1 MSWKFIMLNKIVAH
15 TRNGCK
21 FDVRNYIEVHNGRAS
36 CPSCEQDGKIKQKN
50 LQVNDDGK
58 YWCYRG
64 CTPDQIRAALNAPLP
79 FASGAGFS
87 AQHHHKTPKTTKRPP
102 QVLSQ
107 RQVQQS
113 IDRLLSANQPEQ
125 QQALLW
131 LEGRGF
137 TRDMIRHYQLGLERY
152 PLKDHPQ
159 LHHVWAIALH
169 IPVPNQPGQFYRKLR
184 IAPWLTGDDR
194 PDGLSRWSQYGVPA
208 TVWLTHHPENATE
221 TWFCEGEWDGMRL
234 GWEARQQ
241 GATIAI
247 ACSTAGC
254 GTIPPLDQLDPLPGT
269 VTIFFDRN
277 DEPRKDGVI
286 PGDAGA
292 EKLALVLSDR
302 GGDRGRIAQ
311 VPMPEDCP
319 IPGWDVSNALDVGY
333 TWQDFL
339 TAASLACPPISP
351 SSHPPTSLSPH
362 SPISPSPSLRDQILT
377 ILRQHDSP
385 AQREFALMELAQ
397 VAGYYYRDIS
407 QLAQA
412 LTIEVDLQI
421 NQVEAIEK
429 LHNLLNTRHTDLDL
443 HRYLEPRFAQ
453 LLIDTARAMP
463 TAPEMLFTTLLPAAA
478 SRIGTGAR
486 VVVKPSAKYTQPMV
500 FWAAVVADSGALK
513 TPVQRVITDPL
524 ISLEKEAHDRYQLD
538 LADYKAE
545 QQAASKSQDGEYRQP
560 PTRKRYVT
568 KDVTLETLQRIHSEN
583 PRGILYY
590 RDELVGNAKARNMYR
605 GGAGADEEAE
615 LDQWNGAAILYDRA
629 EKSVCL
635 AQSAVSR
642 TGAYQWETLS
652 QLMGDHTDFNGGFAR
667 WLLCA
672 PKLPRRYLRL
682 LQDDQDTG
690 ISEVLMG
697 LYRDLEQLP
706 AQDYLLSYEAK
717 QLLETWQHQLV
728 DAQIT
733 EPAVG
738 LRAVYPKIESYTS
751 RLALWL
757 HLVNA
762 TLRGD
767 RPSQVITG
775 DTMEKA
781 IELAAYYLW
790 QYRLIYTHNSP
801 DAGLEGPSLKL
812 QRYAEKLGRVTA
824 SQAKSGVYALRRM
837 PVEQIRQLM
846 QTLVA
851 AGHGT
856 IEGTGAESAYVPSSQ
871 SLPSSPNPPL
881 PKEEQKDG
889 KNQQLINSGAIDPL
903 PEPNIGIDPDPQL
916 LDQPSISTTNDAIS
930 SGTTVSDDEA
940 HLNNGR
946 SPLPPLTREGLNQ
959 VKVPLADGDI
969 GGSARLSSS
978 LPSSGYAHNDRTDID
993 QSLQR
998 GSTSSSQSPPDVQSS
1013 IDEIDPAVDAAAPIA
1028 PIVPH
1033 SLAVGDRVR
1042 YVGSHPNFQ
1051 RQYADTMT
1059 VHTITPDGIA
1069 CWTADGRIT
1078 TWLPPADLQRTD

>member
-1 MSWKFIMLNKIVAH
+1 MLSKIVAH

-21 FDVRNYIEVHNGRAS
+21 FDIRNYIEVHNGRAS
-36 CPSCEQDGKIKQKN
+36 CPSCEQDGKLKQKN
-50 LQVNDDGK
+50 LQVNDNGK

-64 CTPDQIRAALNAPLP
+64 CTPEQIRAALNAPLP
-79 FASGAGFS
+79 FAASAGFS
-87 AQHHHKTPKTTKRPP
+87 VQEHCKQEHHKDTKVTKVGLRSP
-102 QVLSQ
+102 QVFSR

-113 IDRLLSANQPEQ
+113 VDRLLSASQPDQ
-125 QQALLW
+125 QQALCW

-137 TRDMIRHYQLGLERY
+137 TRDMIRHFQLGLERY

-159 LHHVWAIALH
+159 LRYVWAIALH

-208 TVWLTHHPENATE
+208 TVWLTYHPENATE

-234 GWEARQQ
+234 GWEAQQQ
-241 GATIAI
+241 GASIAV

-277 DEPRKDGVI
+277 DEPRKDGVV
-286 PGDAGA
+286 PGEAGA
-292 EKLALVLSDR
+292 EKLALVL
-302 GGDRGRIAQ
+302 GDRGRIAQ

-319 IPGWDVSNALDVGY
+319 IAGWDVSNALDVGY

-339 TAASLACPPISP
+339 TAAALAVPPSP
-351 SSHPPTSLSPH
+351 VLHPPSA
-362 SPISPSPSLRDQILT
+362 SPSLRDQILT

-385 AQREFALMELAQ
+385 GQREFALMELAQ
-397 VAGYYYRDIS
+397 TAGYYYRDIS
-407 QLAQA
+407 HLAQA
-412 LTIEVDLQI
+412 LMIEVDLQT
-421 NQVEAIEK
+421 NLADAIQK
-429 LHNLLNTRHTDLDL
+429 LHNLLNIRHTQLNL
-443 HRYLEPRFAQ
+443 HRYLEPAFAQ
-453 LLIDTARAMP
+453 QLIDTARAMP

-500 FWAAVVADSGALK
+500 FWTAVVADSGSLK
-513 TPVQRVITDPL
+513 TPVQRVIIDPL
-524 ISLEKEAHDRYQLD
+524 IALEKEAHDRYQLD

-545 QQAASKSQDGEYRQP
+545 QQAANKSQDGDYRQP

-590 RDELVGNAKARNMYR
+590 RDELVGNVKSRNMYR
-605 GGAGADEEAE
+605 GGVGADEEAE

-652 QLMGDHTDFNGGFAR
+652 QLMGDHTDFNGSFAR

-690 ISEVLMG
+690 ISEALMR

-706 AQDYLLSYEAK
+706 PQDYLLSYEAK

-733 EPAVG
+733 ESAVG

-767 RPSQVITG
+767 RPTQVITG

-856 IEGTGAESAYVPSSQ
+856 IEGVGAESVYIPSGQSVPTLQ
-871 SLPSSPNPPL
+871 ETASLSTPL
-881 PKEEQKDG
+881 NSFSLIENQRDADH
-889 KNQQLINSGAIDPL
+889 QQLINSGTIDPF
-903 PEPNIGIDPDPQL
+903 PEPDIGIDPDPQL
-916 LDQPSISTTNDAIS
+916 PDQPSTAAADTRPQLDAEAYPLSPPAREVISQVPVPLFPDDVKESSTLSGSPPGSGSVQGDETNDR
-930 SGTTVSDDEA
+930 DDA
-940 HLNNGR
+940 GNG
-946 SPLPPLTREGLNQ
+946 
-959 VKVPLADGDI
+959 
-969 GGSARLSSS
+969 
-978 LPSSGYAHNDRTDID
+978 ID
-993 QSLQR
+993 QSLLER
-998 GSTSSSQSPPDVQSS
+998 STSHSPSRGDIQTSV
-1013 IDEIDPAVDAAAPIA
+1013 DEIDPTLKAVDAAS
-1028 PIVPH
+1028 IVPCP
-1033 SLAVGDRVR
+1033 LAVGDRVA
-1042 YVGSHPNFQ
+1042 YIGNHPNLQ
-1051 RQYADTMT
+1051 RQYPGTLI
-1059 VHTITPDGIA
+1059 VHSITSDGIA
-1069 CWTADGRIT
+1069 CLTAEGRIT
-1078 TWLPPADLQRTD
+1078 TWLPPADLQRPD

>member
-1 MSWKFIMLNKIVAH
+1 MLSKIVAH

-36 CPSCEQDGKIKQKN
+36 CPSCEQDGKLRQKN

-64 CTPDQIRAALNAPLP
+64 CTPEQIRAALNAPLP
-79 FASGAGFS
+79 FAASARFS
-87 AQHHHKTPKTTKRPP
+87 AQQHHNDIPNATKGTKVRQRSS
-102 QVLSQ
+102 QVFSQ
-107 RQVQQS
+107 QQVQRS
-113 IDRLLSANQPEQ
+113 LDRLLSASQPDQ
-125 QQALLW
+125 QQALCW

-152 PLKDHPQ
+152 PLKDHSQ
-159 LHHVWAIALH
+159 LHYVWAIALH

-194 PDGLSRWSQYGVPA
+194 PDGLNRWSQYGVPA

-254 GTIPPLDQLDPLPGT
+254 GTIPPLDQLDALPGT
-269 VTIFFDRN
+269 VVIFYDRN
-277 DEPRKDGVI
+277 DEPRQDGVI
-286 PGDAGA
+286 PGEAGA
-292 EKLALVLSDR
+292 EKLALVL
-302 GGDRGRIAQ
+302 GNRGRIAQ
-311 VPMPEDCP
+311 VPMPEACP
-319 IPGWDVSNALDVGY
+319 IAGWDVSNALDVGY
-333 TWQDFL
+333 AWQDFF
-339 TAASLACPPISP
+339 TAASLAVPPPPIL
-351 SSHPPTSLSPH
+351 HPPSD
-362 SPISPSPSLRDQILT
+362 SPSLRDQILT

-385 AQREFALMELAQ
+385 GQREFALMELAQ
-397 VAGYYYRDIS
+397 TAGYYYRDIS

-421 NQVEAIEK
+421 NQADAIQK
-429 LHNLLNTRHTDLDL
+429 LHTLLNTRHTQLDL
-443 HRYLEPRFAQ
+443 RRYLEPRFAQ
-453 LLIDTARAMP
+453 RLIDTARAMP

-500 FWAAVVADSGALK
+500 FWTAVVADSGSLK

-524 ISLEKEAHDRYQLD
+524 IALEKEAHDRYQLD
-538 LADYKAE
+538 LADYRAE
-545 QQAASKSQDGEYRQP
+545 QQTASKPQDRDYRQP

-590 RDELVGNAKARNMYR
+590 RDELVGNVKSRNMYR
-605 GGAGADEEAE
+605 GGIGADEEAE

-652 QLMGDHTDFNGGFAR
+652 QLMGDHTDFNGSFAR

-690 ISEVLMG
+690 ISEALMH

-706 AQDYLLSYEAK
+706 PQDYLLSYEAK

-728 DAQIT
+728 DAQIA

-767 RPSQVITG
+767 RPTQVITG

-812 QRYAEKLGRVTA
+812 QRYAEKLGKVTA

-856 IEGTGAESAYVPSSQ
+856 VEGTGAESVYIPSGQ
-871 SLPSSPNPPL
+871 SISTSLNSPSPIENQRGADRCHALHHQP
-881 PKEEQKDG
+881 
-889 KNQQLINSGAIDPL
+889 QQLINSGEIDPFL
-903 PEPNIGIDPDPQL
+903 ELNFGIDPDPQL
-916 LDQPSISTTNDAIS
+916 LDQSSTAMTDAKPQLDTEVPPSSLGGEVS
-930 SGTTVSDDEA
+930 SQA
-940 HLNNGR
+940 R
-946 SPLPPLTREGLNQ
+946 SPLFPTDVQEFSTVGSSFSSVGFVQ
-959 VKVPLADGDI
+959 GDETDDGVT
-969 GGSARLSSS
+969 L
-978 LPSSGYAHNDRTDID
+978 D
-993 QSLQR
+993 QPFDQLLLE
-998 GSTSSSQSPPDVQSS
+998 GSTSNSPSLGDIQTSV
-1013 IDEIDPAVDAAAPIA
+1013 DGIDPALGSMNAAVSISPC
-1028 PIVPH
+1028 P
-1033 SLAVGDRVR
+1033 LAVGDRVG
-1042 YVGSHPNFQ
+1042 YIGSHPNLQ
-1051 RQYADTMT
+1051 RQYPGTLI
-1059 VHTITPDGIA
+1059 VHSITNDGIA
-1069 CWTADGRIT
+1069 CLTAQGQIT
-1078 TWLPPADLQRTD
+1078 TWLPPTDLQRTD

>member
-1 MSWKFIMLNKIVAH
+1 
-15 TRNGCK
+15 
-21 FDVRNYIEVHNGRAS
+21 
-36 CPSCEQDGKIKQKN
+36 
-50 LQVNDDGK
+50 
-58 YWCYRG
+58 
-64 CTPDQIRAALNAPLP
+64 
-79 FASGAGFS
+79 
-87 AQHHHKTPKTTKRPP
+87 
-102 QVLSQ
+102 
-107 RQVQQS
+107 
-113 IDRLLSANQPEQ
+113 
-125 QQALLW
+125 
-131 LEGRGF
+131 
-137 TRDMIRHYQLGLERY
+137 
-152 PLKDHPQ
+152 
-159 LHHVWAIALH
+159 
-169 IPVPNQPGQFYRKLR
+169 
-184 IAPWLTGDDR
+184 
-194 PDGLSRWSQYGVPA
+194 
-208 TVWLTHHPENATE
+208 
-221 TWFCEGEWDGMRL
+221 
-234 GWEARQQ
+234 
-241 GATIAI
+241 
-247 ACSTAGC
+247 
-254 GTIPPLDQLDPLPGT
+254 
-269 VTIFFDRN
+269 
-277 DEPRKDGVI
+277 
-286 PGDAGA
+286 
-292 EKLALVLSDR
+292 
-302 GGDRGRIAQ
+302 
-311 VPMPEDCP
+311 
-319 IPGWDVSNALDVGY
+319 
-333 TWQDFL
+333 
-339 TAASLACPPISP
+339 
-351 SSHPPTSLSPH
+351 
-362 SPISPSPSLRDQILT
+362 
-377 ILRQHDSP
+377 
-385 AQREFALMELAQ
+385 MELAQ
-397 VAGYYYRDIS
+397 AAGFYYRDIS
-407 QLAQA
+407 HLAQA
-412 LTIEVDLQI
+412 LAIEVDLQT
-421 NQVEAIEK
+421 NQVEAIET
-429 LHNLLNTRHTDLDL
+429 LHNLLNTRHTHLDL
-443 HRYLEPRFAQ
+443 HRYLEPGFAQ

-478 SRIGTGAR
+478 SRMGTAAR

-500 FWAAVVADSGALK
+500 FWTAVVADSGALK

-524 ISLEKEAHDRYQLD
+524 IALEKEAHDRYQLD

-545 QQAASKSQDGEYRQP
+545 QQAAGKSQDGEYRQP

-690 ISEVLMG
+690 ISEALTR

-706 AQDYLLSYEAK
+706 PQDYLLSYEAK

-767 RPSQVITG
+767 RPTQVITG
-775 DTMEKA
+775 DTMERA

-812 QRYAEKLGRVTA
+812 QRYAEKVGKVTA

-856 IEGTGAESAYVPSSQ
+856 IEGDGPESTYIPTGQGTSSPATPVTSPDLTTPAQ
-871 SLPSSPNPPL
+871 LPSPPVSPSL
-881 PKEEQKDG
+881 LLGEEGEGFAAPFSSSERRELRDDG
-889 KNQQLINSGAIDPL
+889 KEHERPQQLINSTTIDPPPEPTIAIDP
-903 PEPNIGIDPDPQL
+903 NPQFT
-916 LDQPSISTTNDAIS
+916 DQPSIINHGD
-930 SGTTVSDDEA
+930 SDNPTGA
-940 HLNNGR
+940 THLQEDYCRLALDLGANAV
-946 SPLPPLTREGLNQ
+946 PLPSTPSN
-959 VKVPLADGDI
+959 AID
-969 GGSARLSSS
+969 SSS
-978 LPSSGYAHNDRTDID
+978 TID
-993 QSLQR
+993 QRLQTR
-998 GSTSSSQSPPDVQSS
+998 STSNTQSQSDVQAR
-1013 IDEIDPAVDAAAPIA
+1013 IDEIDPALRDPVPRVVNSTAPL
-1028 PIVPH
+1028 PPH
-1033 SLAVGDRVR
+1033 PLMVGDQVR
-1042 YVGSHPNFQ
+1042 YIGSHPNFQ
-1051 RQYADTMT
+1051 RQYSGTLI
-1059 VHTITPDGIA
+1059 VHSITSDGIA
-1069 CWTADGRIT
+1069 CLTEHQRIT